1 MDPTK
6 SFGGIAVCFSGGGC
20 DFGCLLHKWSRLFV
34 FVFLILRLMGWDWT
48 EVVPDGWMDGKR

>member
-20 DFGCLLHKWSRLFV
+20 DFIFFSLFGCLLHKWSRLLV
-34 FVFLILRLMGWDWT
+34 FFFDLT
-48 EVVPDGWMDGKR
+48 YH

>member
-20 DFGCLLHKWSRLFV
+20 DFLFGVWV
-34 FVFLILRLMGWDWT
+34 FVAQM
-48 EVVPDGWMDGKR
+48 V